1 MRGKSASE
9 MLSALRGHLM
19 LLGAAV
25 LWGCNAP
32 MIKDLQGLGVPA
44 LVVADMR
51 AVGAAVAFWVM
62 SLFVGGGER
71 VSVSMLGR
79 LCVAGILC
87 IVLNQVLFT
96 VGVNYTSP
104 IDATVISTML
114 PIVTMIFAAII
125 LKESIT
131 GMKVVGIAVGAAGA
145 LTLVFGGGGSSVGG
159 GLVGDA
165 LCFTAQVSCALYMV
179 IFSNTIHRYSVV
191 TLMKWLFLFSAIIV
205 TMVTWPSVV
214 AVDYASLPLKAWGE
228 MLFIVFGGGG
238 SSVGGGLVGDA
249 LCFTAQVSCALY
261 MVIFSNTIH
270 RYSVVTLMK
279 WLFLFSAII
288 VTMVTWP
295 SVVAVDYASLPLKA
309 WGEMLFI
316 VFGGTFVSYIFF
328 TGGQKLL
335 RPTVVSMYNYVQP
348 IVATVLS
355 VAMGVGS
362 FGVGKVISMAMVF
375 AGVYIV
381 THAKNSTAKG

>member
-1 MRGKSASE
+1 MRGKSTSE

-114 PIVTMIFAAII
+114 PIVTMVFAAII

-145 LTLVFGGGGSSVGG
+145 LTLVF
-159 GLVGDA
+159 
-165 LCFTAQVSCALYMV
+165 
-179 IFSNTIHRYSVV
+179 
-191 TLMKWLFLFSAIIV
+191 
-205 TMVTWPSVV
+205 
-214 AVDYASLPLKAWGE
+214 
-228 MLFIVFGGGG
+228 GGG

>member
-1 MRGKSASE
+1 
-9 MLSALRGHLM
+9 M

-79 LCVAGILC
+79 LCVVGILC

-131 GMKVVGIAVGAAGA
+131 GMKVVGIAVGASGA

-159 GLVGDA
+159 GL
-165 LCFTAQVSCALYMV
+165 
-179 IFSNTIHRYSVV
+179 I
-191 TLMKWLFLFSAIIV
+191 
-205 TMVTWPSVV
+205 
-214 AVDYASLPLKAWGE
+214 
-228 MLFIVFGGGG
+228 
-238 SSVGGGLVGDA
+238 GDA

>member
-1 MRGKSASE
+1 

-71 VSVSMLGR
+71 VSVS
-79 LCVAGILC
+79 

-145 LTLVFGGGGSSVGG
+145 LTLVFGGGGSS
-159 GLVGDA
+159 A
-165 LCFTAQVSCALYMV
+165 
-179 IFSNTIHRYSVV
+179 
-191 TLMKWLFLFSAIIV
+191 
-205 TMVTWPSVV
+205 
-214 AVDYASLPLKAWGE
+214 
-228 MLFIVFGGGG
+228 
-238 SSVGGGLVGDA
+238 GGGLVGDA

-355 VAMGVGS
+355 VAMGVGT
-362 FGVGKVISMAMVF
+362 FGVGKVTSMAMVF

>member
-1 MRGKSASE
+1 

-114 PIVTMIFAAII
+114 PIVTMVFAAII

-145 LTLVFGGGGSSVGG
+145 LTLVF
-159 GLVGDA
+159 
-165 LCFTAQVSCALYMV
+165 
-179 IFSNTIHRYSVV
+179 
-191 TLMKWLFLFSAIIV
+191 
-205 TMVTWPSVV
+205 
-214 AVDYASLPLKAWGE
+214 
-228 MLFIVFGGGG
+228 GGG

>member
-1 MRGKSASE
+1 MRGKSTSE

-145 LTLVFGGGGSSVGG
+145 LTLVFGGSGSS
-159 GLVGDA
+159 A
-165 LCFTAQVSCALYMV
+165 
-179 IFSNTIHRYSVV
+179 
-191 TLMKWLFLFSAIIV
+191 
-205 TMVTWPSVV
+205 
-214 AVDYASLPLKAWGE
+214 
-228 MLFIVFGGGG
+228 
-238 SSVGGGLVGDA
+238 GGGLVGDA

>member
-1 MRGKSASE
+1 MRGKSTSE

-145 LTLVFGGGGSSVGG
+145 LTLVFGGGGSSAGG
-159 GLVGDA
+159 GLLGDA

-228 MLFIVFGGGG
+228 M
-238 SSVGGGLVGDA
+238 
-249 LCFTAQVSCALY
+249 
-261 MVIFSNTIH
+261 M
-270 RYSVVTLMK
+270 
-279 WLFLFSAII
+279 
-288 VTMVTWP
+288 
-295 SVVAVDYASLPLKA
+295 
-309 WGEMLFI
+309 FI

>member
-1 MRGKSASE
+1 MRGKSTSE

-159 GLVGDA
+159 GL
-165 LCFTAQVSCALYMV
+165 L
-179 IFSNTIHRYSVV
+179 
-191 TLMKWLFLFSAIIV
+191 
-205 TMVTWPSVV
+205 
-214 AVDYASLPLKAWGE
+214 
-228 MLFIVFGGGG
+228 
-238 SSVGGGLVGDA
+238 GDA

-362 FGVGKVISMAMVF
+362 FGVGKVISMTMVF

>member
-1 MRGKSASE
+1 MRGKSTSE

-145 LTLVFGGGGSSVGG
+145 LTLVFGGS
-159 GLVGDA
+159 
-165 LCFTAQVSCALYMV
+165 
-179 IFSNTIHRYSVV
+179 
-191 TLMKWLFLFSAIIV
+191 
-205 TMVTWPSVV
+205 
-214 AVDYASLPLKAWGE
+214 
-228 MLFIVFGGGG
+228 G

-355 VAMGVGS
+355 VAMGVGT
-362 FGVGKVISMAMVF
+362 FGVGKVTSMAMVF

>member
-1 MRGKSASE
+1 MRGKSTSE

-191 TLMKWLFLFSAIIV
+191 TLMKWLFLFSAII
-205 TMVTWPSVV
+205 M
-214 AVDYASLPLKAWGE
+214 
-228 MLFIVFGGGG
+228 
-238 SSVGGGLVGDA
+238 
-249 LCFTAQVSCALY
+249 
-261 MVIFSNTIH
+261 
-270 RYSVVTLMK
+270 
-279 WLFLFSAII
+279 
-288 VTMVTWP
+288 TMVTWP

-328 TGGQKLL
+328 TDGQKLL

-355 VAMGVGS
+355 VAMGVGT

>member
-1 MRGKSASE
+1 MRGKSTSE

-62 SLFVGGGER
+62 SLFVGGGES

-145 LTLVFGGGGSSVGG
+145 LTLVFGGGGSSAGG
-159 GLVGDA
+159 GLLGDA

-228 MLFIVFGGGG
+228 M
-238 SSVGGGLVGDA
+238 
-249 LCFTAQVSCALY
+249 
-261 MVIFSNTIH
+261 M
-270 RYSVVTLMK
+270 
-279 WLFLFSAII
+279 
-288 VTMVTWP
+288 
-295 SVVAVDYASLPLKA
+295 
-309 WGEMLFI
+309 FI

-355 VAMGVGS
+355 VAMGVGT
-362 FGVGKVISMAMVF
+362 FGVGKVTSMAMVF

>member
-1 MRGKSASE
+1 MRGKSTSE

-191 TLMKWLFLFSAIIV
+191 TLMKWLFFFSAIIV

-228 MLFIVFGGGG
+228 M
-238 SSVGGGLVGDA
+238 
-249 LCFTAQVSCALY
+249 
-261 MVIFSNTIH
+261 M
-270 RYSVVTLMK
+270 
-279 WLFLFSAII
+279 
-288 VTMVTWP
+288 
-295 SVVAVDYASLPLKA
+295 
-309 WGEMLFI
+309 FI

-355 VAMGVGS
+355 VAMGVGT

>member
-1 MRGKSASE
+1 MRGKSTSE

-145 LTLVFGGGGSSVGG
+145 LTLVFGGGGSSACG
-159 GLVGDA
+159 GL
-165 LCFTAQVSCALYMV
+165 
-179 IFSNTIHRYSVV
+179 I
-191 TLMKWLFLFSAIIV
+191 
-205 TMVTWPSVV
+205 
-214 AVDYASLPLKAWGE
+214 
-228 MLFIVFGGGG
+228 
-238 SSVGGGLVGDA
+238 GDA

-355 VAMGVGS
+355 VAMGVGT
-362 FGVGKVISMAMVF
+362 FGVGKVTSMAMVF

>member
-1 MRGKSASE
+1 MDTVETLKT
-9 MLSALRGHLM
+9 LRGHLM

-32 MIKDLQGLGVPA
+32 MIKDLQSLGVPA
-44 LVVADMR
+44 LAVADMR
-51 AVGAAVAFWVM
+51 AVGAAAAFWTA

-96 VGVNYTSP
+96 VGVTYTSP
-104 IDATVISTML
+104 IDATVIATML
-114 PIVTMIFAAII
+114 PIVTMIFSAII
-125 LKESIT
+125 LKEAVT
-131 GMKVVGIAVGAAGA
+131 GVKLAGIMVGAAGA
-145 LTLVFGGGGSSVGG
+145 VTLVVGGGGLGGG
-159 GLVGDA
+159 GLAGDA

-191 TLMKWLFLFSAIIV
+191 TLMKWLFLFAAVIV
-205 TMVTWPSVV
+205 TMVTWPVV
-214 AVDYASLPLKAWGE
+214 SSVDYAALPLRAWGE
-228 MLFIVFGGGG
+228 I
-238 SSVGGGLVGDA
+238 
-249 LCFTAQVSCALY
+249 
-261 MVIFSNTIH
+261 
-270 RYSVVTLMK
+270 
-279 WLFLFSAII
+279 
-288 VTMVTWP
+288 
-295 SVVAVDYASLPLKA
+295 
-309 WGEMLFI
+309 LFI

-355 VAMGVGS
+355 VAMGVGT
-362 FGVGKVISMAMVF
+362 FGLGKLVSMAMVF
-375 AGVYIV
+375 GGVYIV
-381 THAKNSTAKG
+381 THAKNSAVKG

>member
-1 MRGKSASE
+1 MRGKSTSE

-114 PIVTMIFAAII
+114 PIVTMVFAAII

-145 LTLVFGGGGSSVGG
+145 LTLVFGGGGSSAGG
-159 GLVGDA
+159 GL
-165 LCFTAQVSCALYMV
+165 L
-179 IFSNTIHRYSVV
+179 
-191 TLMKWLFLFSAIIV
+191 
-205 TMVTWPSVV
+205 
-214 AVDYASLPLKAWGE
+214 
-228 MLFIVFGGGG
+228 
-238 SSVGGGLVGDA
+238 GDA

-355 VAMGVGS
+355 VAMGVGT
-362 FGVGKVISMAMVF
+362 FGVGKVTSMAMVF

>member
-1 MRGKSASE
+1 MRGKSPSE

-145 LTLVFGGGGSSVGG
+145 LTLVFGGGGSSACG

-228 MLFIVFGGGG
+228 M
-238 SSVGGGLVGDA
+238 
-249 LCFTAQVSCALY
+249 
-261 MVIFSNTIH
+261 M
-270 RYSVVTLMK
+270 
-279 WLFLFSAII
+279 
-288 VTMVTWP
+288 
-295 SVVAVDYASLPLKA
+295 
-309 WGEMLFI
+309 FI

-355 VAMGVGS
+355 VAMGVGT
-362 FGVGKVISMAMVF
+362 FGVGKVTSMAMVF

>member
-1 MRGKSASE
+1 MRGKSTSE

-32 MIKDLQGLGVPA
+32 MIKNLQGLGVPA

-145 LTLVFGGGGSSVGG
+145 LTLVFGGGGSS
-159 GLVGDA
+159 A
-165 LCFTAQVSCALYMV
+165 
-179 IFSNTIHRYSVV
+179 
-191 TLMKWLFLFSAIIV
+191 
-205 TMVTWPSVV
+205 
-214 AVDYASLPLKAWGE
+214 
-228 MLFIVFGGGG
+228 
-238 SSVGGGLVGDA
+238 GGGLVGDA

-355 VAMGVGS
+355 VAMGVGT

>member
-1 MRGKSASE
+1 MRGKSTSE
-9 MLSALRGHLM
+9 MLSVLRGHLM

-228 MLFIVFGGGG
+228 MLFIVFGG
-238 SSVGGGLVGDA
+238 
-249 LCFTAQVSCALY
+249 
-261 MVIFSNTIH
+261 
-270 RYSVVTLMK
+270 
-279 WLFLFSAII
+279 
-288 VTMVTWP
+288 
-295 SVVAVDYASLPLKA
+295 
-309 WGEMLFI
+309 
-316 VFGGTFVSYIFF
+316 TFVSYIFF

-355 VAMGVGS
+355 VAMGVGT

>member
-1 MRGKSASE
+1 MRGKSTSE

-114 PIVTMIFAAII
+114 PIVTMVFAAII

-131 GMKVVGIAVGAAGA
+131 GMKVVGIAVGASGA
-145 LTLVFGGGGSSVGG
+145 LTLVFGGGGSSAGG
-159 GLVGDA
+159 GLLGDA

-228 MLFIVFGGGG
+228 M
-238 SSVGGGLVGDA
+238 
-249 LCFTAQVSCALY
+249 
-261 MVIFSNTIH
+261 M
-270 RYSVVTLMK
+270 
-279 WLFLFSAII
+279 
-288 VTMVTWP
+288 
-295 SVVAVDYASLPLKA
+295 
-309 WGEMLFI
+309 FI

>member
-1 MRGKSASE
+1 MRGKSTSE

-114 PIVTMIFAAII
+114 PIVTMVFAAII

-145 LTLVFGGGGSSVGG
+145 LTLVFGGGGSSAGG
-159 GLVGDA
+159 GL
-165 LCFTAQVSCALYMV
+165 L
-179 IFSNTIHRYSVV
+179 
-191 TLMKWLFLFSAIIV
+191 
-205 TMVTWPSVV
+205 
-214 AVDYASLPLKAWGE
+214 
-228 MLFIVFGGGG
+228 
-238 SSVGGGLVGDA
+238 GDA

-355 VAMGVGS
+355 VAMGVGT

>member
-1 MRGKSASE
+1 MRGKSTSE

-205 TMVTWPSVV
+205 TMVTWPSV
-214 AVDYASLPLKAWGE
+214 
-228 MLFIVFGGGG
+228 M
-238 SSVGGGLVGDA
+238 
-249 LCFTAQVSCALY
+249 
-261 MVIFSNTIH
+261 
-270 RYSVVTLMK
+270 
-279 WLFLFSAII
+279 
-288 VTMVTWP
+288 
-295 SVVAVDYASLPLKA
+295 AVDYASLPLKA

>member
-1 MRGKSASE
+1 MRGKSTSE

-228 MLFIVFGGGG
+228 M
-238 SSVGGGLVGDA
+238 
-249 LCFTAQVSCALY
+249 
-261 MVIFSNTIH
+261 M
-270 RYSVVTLMK
+270 
-279 WLFLFSAII
+279 
-288 VTMVTWP
+288 
-295 SVVAVDYASLPLKA
+295 
-309 WGEMLFI
+309 FI

>member
-1 MRGKSASE
+1 MRGKSTSE

-114 PIVTMIFAAII
+114 PIVTMVFAAII

-145 LTLVFGGGGSSVGG
+145 LTLVFGGS
-159 GLVGDA
+159 
-165 LCFTAQVSCALYMV
+165 
-179 IFSNTIHRYSVV
+179 
-191 TLMKWLFLFSAIIV
+191 
-205 TMVTWPSVV
+205 
-214 AVDYASLPLKAWGE
+214 
-228 MLFIVFGGGG
+228 G

-355 VAMGVGS
+355 VAMGVGT

>member
-1 MRGKSASE
+1 MRGKSTSE

-145 LTLVFGGGGSSVGG
+145 LTLVFGGGGSS
-159 GLVGDA
+159 A
-165 LCFTAQVSCALYMV
+165 
-179 IFSNTIHRYSVV
+179 
-191 TLMKWLFLFSAIIV
+191 
-205 TMVTWPSVV
+205 
-214 AVDYASLPLKAWGE
+214 
-228 MLFIVFGGGG
+228 
-238 SSVGGGLVGDA
+238 GGGLVGDA

-355 VAMGVGS
+355 VAMGVGT

-381 THAKNSTAKG
+381 TQAKNSTAKG

>member
-1 MRGKSASE
+1 MRGKSTSE

-228 MLFIVFGGGG
+228 M
-238 SSVGGGLVGDA
+238 
-249 LCFTAQVSCALY
+249 
-261 MVIFSNTIH
+261 M
-270 RYSVVTLMK
+270 
-279 WLFLFSAII
+279 
-288 VTMVTWP
+288 
-295 SVVAVDYASLPLKA
+295 
-309 WGEMLFI
+309 FI

-355 VAMGVGS
+355 VAMGVGT

>member
-1 MRGKSASE
+1 MRGKSTSE

-145 LTLVFGGGGSSVGG
+145 LTLVFGSGGSSAGG

-228 MLFIVFGGGG
+228 M
-238 SSVGGGLVGDA
+238 
-249 LCFTAQVSCALY
+249 
-261 MVIFSNTIH
+261 M
-270 RYSVVTLMK
+270 
-279 WLFLFSAII
+279 
-288 VTMVTWP
+288 
-295 SVVAVDYASLPLKA
+295 
-309 WGEMLFI
+309 FI

>member
-1 MRGKSASE
+1 MRGKSTSE

-159 GLVGDA
+159 GL
-165 LCFTAQVSCALYMV
+165 L
-179 IFSNTIHRYSVV
+179 
-191 TLMKWLFLFSAIIV
+191 
-205 TMVTWPSVV
+205 
-214 AVDYASLPLKAWGE
+214 
-228 MLFIVFGGGG
+228 
-238 SSVGGGLVGDA
+238 GDA

-355 VAMGVGS
+355 VAMGVGT

-375 AGVYIV
+375 VGVYIV

>member
-1 MRGKSASE
+1 MRGKSTSE

-114 PIVTMIFAAII
+114 PIVTMIFVAII

-145 LTLVFGGGGSSVGG
+145 LTLVFGGGGSSAGG
-159 GLVGDA
+159 GLLGDA

-228 MLFIVFGGGG
+228 M
-238 SSVGGGLVGDA
+238 
-249 LCFTAQVSCALY
+249 
-261 MVIFSNTIH
+261 M
-270 RYSVVTLMK
+270 
-279 WLFLFSAII
+279 
-288 VTMVTWP
+288 
-295 SVVAVDYASLPLKA
+295 
-309 WGEMLFI
+309 FI

-355 VAMGVGS
+355 VAMGVGT

-375 AGVYIV
+375 VGVYIV

>member
-1 MRGKSASE
+1 MRGKSTSE

-145 LTLVFGGGGSSVGG
+145 LTLVF
-159 GLVGDA
+159 
-165 LCFTAQVSCALYMV
+165 
-179 IFSNTIHRYSVV
+179 
-191 TLMKWLFLFSAIIV
+191 
-205 TMVTWPSVV
+205 
-214 AVDYASLPLKAWGE
+214 
-228 MLFIVFGGGG
+228 GGG